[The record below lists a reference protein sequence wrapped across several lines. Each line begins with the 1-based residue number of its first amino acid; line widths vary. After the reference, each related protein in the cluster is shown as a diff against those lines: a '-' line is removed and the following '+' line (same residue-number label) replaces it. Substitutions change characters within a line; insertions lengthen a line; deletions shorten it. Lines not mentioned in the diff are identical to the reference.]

1 MQSPQQR
8 KKERENKNKADRE
21 RRNQAKAPITV
32 EVMIGGFTV
41 TAPLFEVYAPIFA
54 RALSD
59 AEKAAGKVETEL
71 VLQDRKLLEM
81 AQAYN
86 IPLTQEQAFLVQEG
100 DTFLPQ
106 FEKVQIDTEQQMAL
120 MEQGFAPLSSS
131 NIAAVRI
138 DGADLLILFHSG
150 DIYRYPNKAEMYY
163 PFNEALSPGRL
174 LHRTIRFAKGYSKE

>member
-1 MQSPQQR
+1 MQSFQQR
-8 KKERENKNKADRE
+8 QRERQNKKKADRE
-21 RRNQAKAPITV
+21 RRKKAKAPIV
-32 EVMIGGFTV
+32 QPVQIGDIFV
-41 TAPLFEVYAPIFA
+41 TIALSEIYAPILE
-54 RALSD
+54 RAED
-59 AEKAAGKVETEL
+59 T
-71 VLQDRKLLEM
+71 RLLDIAM
-81 AQAYN
+81 KYN

-100 DTFLPQ
+100 DTLLPQ

>member
-1 MQSPQQR
+1 MKSVE
-8 KKERENKNKADRE
+8 ERRRERQNAGKADRE
-21 RRNQAKAPITV
+21 RRKRAKAPIVQPVQIGDIFVTV
-32 EVMIGGFTV
+32 ALSDI
-41 TAPLFEVYAPIFA
+41 YAPILA
-54 RALSD
+54 RAAD
-59 AEKAAGKVETEL
+59 TT
-71 VLQDRKLLEM
+71 LLDI
-81 AQAYN
+81 ATKYN

-106 FEKVQIDTEQQMAL
+106 FEKVEIDSEQQMAL
-120 MEQGFAPLSSS
+120 MEQGFAPLQSS
-131 NIAAVRI
+131 NIAAVKI

>member
-8 KKERENKNKADRE
+8 KRERENKNKADRK
-21 RRNQAKAPITV
+21 RRKQAKAPIIV

-106 FEKVQIDTEQQMAL
+106 FEKVQIDTEKQMEL
-120 MEQGFAPLSSS
+120 LGKGYSPLSSS

-150 DIYRYPNKAEMYY
+150 DEYRYPNKAEMYY

>member
-1 MQSPQQR
+1 MISIEQRRREQQ
-8 KKERENKNKADRE
+8 NKNKADRE
-21 RRNQAKAPITV
+21 RRKKAKAPITV
-32 EVMIGGFTV
+32 EVMIGNITV
-41 TAPLFEVYAPIFA
+41 TAPLFEVYAPIFE

-81 AQAYN
+81 ATKYN

-106 FEKVQIDTEQQMAL
+106 FEKIQIDQEQQMEL
-120 MEQGFAPLSSS
+120 MEQGWSTLSSS
-131 NIAAVRI
+131 NIAAVKI

-150 DIYRYPNKAEMYY
+150 DIYRYPSKAEFYY

>member
-1 MQSPQQR
+1 MKTMQQR
-8 KKERENKNKADRE
+8 RAEKANQIKADKQ
-21 RRNQAKAPITV
+21 RRKAAKAPV
-32 EVMIGGFTV
+32 VSPVMIGDILVTV
-41 TAPLFEVYAPIFA
+41 ALSELYAPILE
-54 RALSD
+54 RAAD
-59 AEKAAGKVETEL
+59 TT
-71 VLQDRKLLEM
+71 LLDI
-81 AQAYN
+81 ATKYN

-106 FEKVQIDTEQQMAL
+106 FEKIQIDTEQQMAL

-131 NIAAVRI
+131 NIAAVKI

-174 LHRTIRFAKGYSKE
+174 LHRTIRFATGYSKE

>member
-1 MQSPQQR
+1 MKGVTER
-8 KKERENKNKADRE
+8 KAEQKRLATADRE
-21 RRNQAKAPITV
+21 RRKRAKAPIVQPVQIGDILVTV
-32 EVMIGGFTV
+32 ALSDI
-41 TAPLFEVYAPIFA
+41 YAPILA
-54 RALSD
+54 RAD
-59 AEKAAGKVETEL
+59 DT
-71 VLQDRKLLEM
+71 RLLDI
-81 AQAYN
+81 ATKYN

-100 DTFLPQ
+100 DTLLPQ

>member
-1 MQSPQQR
+1 MQSFQQR
-8 KKERENKNKADRE
+8 QRERENKKKADRE
-21 RRNQAKAPITV
+21 RRKKAKAPIV
-32 EVMIGGFTV
+32 QPVQIGDIFV
-41 TAPLFEVYAPIFA
+41 TIALSEIYAPILE
-54 RALSD
+54 RAED
-59 AEKAAGKVETEL
+59 T
-71 VLQDRKLLEM
+71 RLLDI
-81 AQAYN
+81 ATKYN

-106 FEKVQIDTEQQMAL
+106 FEKVEIDSEQQMAL

-131 NIAAVRI
+131 NIAAVKI